1 MGSGAQAQ
9 IAASQAASAEQR
21 QSFEEALAFQ
31 KDIYN
36 QQKQARMPYINAG
49 TSSLQMLMNLLGLT
63 PTISGNNPLPTVSGN
78 AGGSTTRNSFTG
90 GGGGGGTNTGTRT
103 GTGAGFAP
111 LPTQNTQF
119 PHDPATDPSSLVSGG
134 QQFSAPLQDNGTQAV
149 PITDQQGNQQWVPA
163 SLVPFYQSKGWSA

>member
-103 GTGAGFAP
+103 GTGAG
-111 LPTQNTQF
+111 
-119 PHDPATDPSSLVSGG
+119 
-134 QQFSAPLQDNGTQAV
+134 
-149 PITDQQGNQQWVPA
+149 
-163 SLVPFYQSKGWSA
+163 